1 MDPLGGEIEDG
12 DRKSEKGRGQQRP
25 LGAMQADGRGDLGR
39 ITTLWPQLKVLS
51 I

>member
-1 MDPLGGEIEDG
+1 MDLLGEGTGE
-12 DRKSEKGRGQQRP
+12 EKGWGQQRP
-25 LGAMQADGRGDLGR
+25 LGAVQADGQGDLGR

>member
-1 MDPLGGEIEDG
+1 MDPLGEEVGMEIG
-12 DRKSEKGRGQQRP
+12 KSEKGGQQRP
-25 LGAMQADGRGDLGR
+25 LGAVQADGLGDLGR